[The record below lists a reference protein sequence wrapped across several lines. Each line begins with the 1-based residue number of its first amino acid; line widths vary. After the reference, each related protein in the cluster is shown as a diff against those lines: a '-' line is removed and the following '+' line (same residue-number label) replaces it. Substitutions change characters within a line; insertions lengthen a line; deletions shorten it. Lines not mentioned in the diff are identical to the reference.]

1 MDKAVRDILKNHKKK
16 ILDEIKKAAG
26 QKVTPKHRAHRQMT
40 LGSLIKALQRER
52 VGLLVKITD
61 KHYPGRSHSYFGY
74 HTDLAFEPIEEP
86 VTVAEFLKE
95 CEDSVGKSFI
105 TADNPNA
112 PDKYFK
118 DYTMK
123 INAPLWI
130 STLGQASQKGI
141 VDLVPTDG
149 YIKLVTEIIEDDEE
163 EEDDSE

>member
-1 MDKAVRDILKNHKKK
+1 MHKKEIIDK
-16 ILDEIKKAAG
+16 IRKGI
-26 QKVTPKHRAHRQMT
+26 PKFKQHGKYQMS
-40 LGSLIKALQRER
+40 LGALIKALQKER
-52 VGLLVKITD
+52 VGLHVKITD

-74 HTDLAFEPIEEP
+74 HTDLAFEPTEEP

-105 TADNPNA
+105 TADHF
-112 PDKYFK
+112 DEFYK
-118 DYTMK
+118 DYVMQ

-149 YIKLVTEIIEDDEE
+149 YIKLVTENIEKDPEE
-163 EEDDSE
+163 EEDGSE

>member
-1 MDKAVRDILKNHKKK
+1 MNEKLKIKEAIK
-16 ILDEIKKAAG
+16 ILRKDRPKFKQHG
-26 QKVTPKHRAHRQMT
+26 QYQMS
-40 LGSLIKALQRER
+40 LGGLIKALQKER

-74 HTDLAFEPIEEP
+74 HTDLAFEPIEES

-95 CEDSVGKSFI
+95 CEDCIGKSFI
-105 TADNPNA
+105 TADHF
-112 PDKYFK
+112 DEFYK
-118 DYTMK
+118 DYVMQ

-149 YIKLVTEIIEDDEE
+149 YIKLVTKTIEEVE
-163 EEDDSE
+163 VVEDGSE

>member
-1 MDKAVRDILKNHKKK
+1 MDKAARDMLKNNKKK

-74 HTDLAFEPIEEP
+74 HTDLAFEPTEEAI
-86 VTVAEFLKE
+86 TVAEFLKE
-95 CEDSVGKSFI
+95 CKDSVGKSFI
-105 TADNPNA
+105 TADHF
-112 PDKYFK
+112 DEFYK
-118 DYTMK
+118 DYVMQ
-123 INAPLWI
+123 ISAPLWI
-130 STLGQASQKGI
+130 STLGQASTKGI

-149 YIKLVTEIIEDDEE
+149 YIKLVTENIEEVE
-163 EEDDSE
+163 VVEDGSE

>member
-1 MDKAVRDILKNHKKK
+1 MDKAARDILKNHKKK

-74 HTDLAFEPIEEP
+74 HTDLAFEPTEEP

-105 TADNPNA
+105 TADHF
-112 PDKYFK
+112 DEFYK
-118 DYTMK
+118 DYVMQ
-123 INAPLWI
+123 ISAPLWV
-130 STLGQASQKGI
+130 STLGQASTKGI

-149 YIKLVTEIIEDDEE
+149 YIKLVTETIEEVE
-163 EEDDSE
+163 VVEDGSE

>member
-1 MDKAVRDILKNHKKK
+1 MHKKEIIDK
-16 ILDEIKKAAG
+16 IRKGI
-26 QKVTPKHRAHRQMT
+26 PKFKQHGKYQMS
-40 LGSLIKALQRER
+40 LGALIKALQKER

-105 TADNPNA
+105 TADHF
-112 PDKYFK
+112 DEFYR
-118 DYTMK
+118 DYVMQ
-123 INAPLWI
+123 IGAPLWI

-149 YIKLVTEIIEDDEE
+149 YIKLVTENIEKDPEE
-163 EEDDSE
+163 EEDGSE

>member
-1 MDKAVRDILKNHKKK
+1 MDKAARDMLKNHKKK
-16 ILDEIKKAAG
+16 ILDEVKKAAG
-26 QKVTPKHRAHRQMT
+26 QKVTPKHRARNQMT

-74 HTDLAFEPIEEP
+74 HTDLAFEPTEEP

-105 TADNPNA
+105 TADHFEEF
-112 PDKYFK
+112 YK
-118 DYTMK
+118 DYIMQ
-123 INAPLWI
+123 ISAPLWV
-130 STLGQASQKGI
+130 STLGQASTKGI

-149 YIKLVTEIIEDDEE
+149 YIKLVTENIEE
-163 EEDDSE
+163 EEDVSE

>member
-1 MDKAVRDILKNHKKK
+1 MDKAARDILKNHKKK
-16 ILDEIKKAAG
+16 ILDEIKKVAG

-74 HTDLAFEPIEEP
+74 HTDLAFKPIEEP

-105 TADNPNA
+105 TADHF
-112 PDKYFK
+112 DEFYK
-118 DYTMK
+118 DHVMQ
-123 INAPLWI
+123 IGAPLWI
-130 STLGQASQKGI
+130 STLGEASKQGI

-149 YIKLVTEIIEDDEE
+149 YIKLVTETIEDE
-163 EEDDSE
+163 EEDDDSE